1 MKLAFFDDYQLG
13 VITDNGIVDINDA
26 LSDINYHTPQELIQM
41 VIEDFD
47 NLQAKIADVAKN
59 NNTIPLDNVTLKAPL
74 PQPGQ
79 LVCLAGNYI
88 EPDSPTRLEF
98 NAFLKSPN
106 SIISTNETV
115 DLPEADVTVFHFEPE
130 LAIVIGKTAKHLTE
144 ENAMDCV
151 FGYTQFIDVS
161 ARGLPGGFFLGKSWH
176 TFAPMGPV
184 LITADEVEDPNTLGV
199 KLWINDRL
207 QHDFSTNSMARFVP
221 ELLAAVTNVI
231 TLKPGD
237 VVSTGTHHEAL
248 TDVSDSDT
256 VRLEIEGFGP
266 ELSVNVHDPLK
277 RTTWRG
283 E

>member
-221 ELLAAVTNVI
+221 ELLAEVTNVI

>member
-1 MKLAFFDDYQLG
+1 MKFAFFDDYRLG
-13 VITDNGIVDINDA
+13 VITDDEIVDIGDA
-26 LSDINYHTPQELIQM
+26 LNDISSHTPQELIQK

-47 NLQAKIADVAKN
+47 NLCPAIADAAKN
-59 NNTIPLDNVTLKAPL
+59 NPPISLDKVNLKAPL

-88 EPDSPTRLEF
+88 EPDSPSRGDF
-98 NAFLKSPN
+98 NAFLKSPT
-106 SIISTNETV
+106 SVISTKETV
-115 DLPEADVTVFHFEPE
+115 ELPETDVTVFHFEPE

-144 ENAMDCV
+144 ENALDCV

-184 LITADEVEDPNTLGV
+184 LITADEVEDPNALSV
-199 KLWINDRL
+199 QLWINDQL

-221 ELLAAVTNVI
+221 ELLAEVTNVI
-231 TLKPGD
+231 TLAPGD

-248 TDVSDSDT
+248 TAIGDSDT
-256 VRLEIEGFGP
+256 VRLAIEGFGP
-266 ELSVNVHDPLK
+266 ALVVDVHDPLK
-277 RTTWRG
+277 RTTWR

>member
-1 MKLAFFDDYQLG
+1 MKLAFFDDYRLG
-13 VITDNGIVDINDA
+13 VITENEIVDISDA
-26 LSDINYHTPQELIQM
+26 LSDISSHTPQELIQM

-47 NLQAKIADVAKN
+47 NLRSTIADAAENGTPIAV
-59 NNTIPLDNVTLKAPL
+59 DNVNLKAPL

-88 EPDSPTRLEF
+88 EPDSPSRLDF
-98 NAFLKSPN
+98 NAFLKSPT
-106 SIISTNETV
+106 SVISTKETV
-115 DLPEADVTVFHFEPE
+115 KLPEADVTVFHFEPE
-130 LAIVIGKTAKHLTE
+130 LALVIGKTAKHLTE
-144 ENAMDCV
+144 ENALDCV

-184 LITADEVEDPNTLGV
+184 LITADEVENPNALGV
-199 KLWINDRL
+199 QLWINDRL

-221 ELLAAVTNVI
+221 ELLAEVTNVI
-231 TLKPGD
+231 TLEPGD

-248 TDVSDSDT
+248 TAVGDGDKVS
-256 VRLEIEGFGP
+256 LEIEGFGP
-266 ELSVNVHDPLK
+266 ELIVDVHDPLK

>member
-13 VITDNGIVDINDA
+13 VITGNEIVDISAA
-26 LSDINYHTPQELIQM
+26 LSDISSHTPQELIQM

-47 NLQAKIADVAKN
+47 NLRPIMTDAAENGNSIA
-59 NNTIPLDNVTLKAPL
+59 LDNVRLKAPL

-88 EPDSPTRLEF
+88 EPDSPSRLDF
-98 NAFLKSPN
+98 NAFLKSPT
-106 SIISTNETV
+106 SVISTKETV
-115 DLPEADVTVFHFEPE
+115 QLPEADVTVFHFEPE

-144 ENAMDCV
+144 ENALDCV

-184 LITADEVEDPNTLGV
+184 LVTADEVEDPNALGV
-199 KLWINDRL
+199 QLWINNRL

-221 ELLAAVTNVI
+221 ELLAEVTNVI
-231 TLKPGD
+231 TLEPGD

-248 TDVSDSDT
+248 TAVGDGDT
-256 VRLEIEGFGP
+256 VRLGIEGFGP
-266 ELSVNVHDPLK
+266 ELIVDVHDPLK

-283 E
+283 

>member
-13 VITDNGIVDINDA
+13 VITADGIVDLSDA
-26 LSDINYHTPQELIQM
+26 LSGIPSRTPQELIQM

-47 NLQAKIADVAKN
+47 NLRSTIAEAAAN
-59 NNTIPLDNVTLKAPL
+59 GTPIALDNVNLKAPL

-88 EPDSPTRLEF
+88 EPDSPSRLDF
-98 NAFLKSPN
+98 NAFLKSPT
-106 SIISTNETV
+106 SVISTKETV
-115 DLPEADVTVFHFEPE
+115 QLPEADVTVFHFEPE

-144 ENAMDCV
+144 ENALDYV

-184 LITADEVEDPNTLGV
+184 LVTADEVEDPNALGV
-199 KLWINDRL
+199 QLWINDRL

-221 ELLAAVTNVI
+221 ELLAEVTNVI
-231 TLKPGD
+231 TLEPGD

-248 TDVSDSDT
+248 TAVGDGDT
-256 VRLEIEGFGP
+256 VQLAIEDFGP
-266 ELSVNVHDPLK
+266 ALIVDVHDPLK

-283 E
+283 